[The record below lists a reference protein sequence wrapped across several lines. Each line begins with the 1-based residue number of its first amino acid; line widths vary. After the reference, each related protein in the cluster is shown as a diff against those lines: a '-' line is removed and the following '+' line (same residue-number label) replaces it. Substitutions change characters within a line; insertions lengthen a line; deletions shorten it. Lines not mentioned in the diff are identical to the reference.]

1 MTVSVFDSTGIVLL
15 SSEYQLPMLFVV
27 KVSLSKVTPSI
38 FFNPLN
44 ASVALIQT
52 PVNWGKRGK
61 CEKRYMR
68 ETLTFNG
75 LI

>member
-44 ASVALIQT
+44 ASVSLI
-52 PVNWGKRGK
+52 
-61 CEKRYMR
+61 
-68 ETLTFNG
+68 
-75 LI
+75 